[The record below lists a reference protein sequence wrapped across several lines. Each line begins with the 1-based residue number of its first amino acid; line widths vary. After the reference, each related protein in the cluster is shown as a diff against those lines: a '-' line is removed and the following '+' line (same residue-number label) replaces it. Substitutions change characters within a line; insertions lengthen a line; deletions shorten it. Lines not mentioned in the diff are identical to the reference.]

1 MANNHQPNTSLIKYE
16 HLNQDEL
23 ASIVEEYP
31 YYSLAQ
37 FWLLANYKKKGDA
50 NFEKQASVTALF
62 FNNHNLLNWQL
73 HHTNKEVNDEVPVVL
88 SAEPLA
94 KKPDDNTKNVQ
105 SKNEELIA
113 FEPLHMVDYFASQ
126 GIKITEEQITND
138 KLATQLKSFTEW
150 LKSMKKIHASKIA
163 EGDEQTDKVIQ
174 HIAEGSNINIEIVT
188 EAMAEVLL
196 KQGKPEHAID
206 MYNKISL
213 KYPARSGYFAAKINS
228 LKSV

>member
-1 MANNHQPNTSLIKYE
+1 MHSNEPNTALIKNE
-16 HLNQDEL
+16 HLNHDEL
-23 ASIVEEYP
+23 ASIAEEYP

-37 FWLLANYKKKGDA
+37 FWFLSNYKKTGDT

-62 FNNHNLLNWQL
+62 FNNHNWLNRQL
-73 HHTNKEVNDEVPVVL
+73 YYTNKNLKDEAPVAL
-88 SAEPLA
+88 SAEPDA
-94 KKPDDNTKNVQ
+94 KKPVENTESIQ
-105 SKNEELIA
+105 PRNEEVIA

-126 GIKITEEQITND
+126 GIKISEEQITND
-138 KLATQLKSFTEW
+138 KLGTQLKSFTEW
-150 LKSMKKIHASKIA
+150 LKSMKKLHAGKII

-174 HIAEGSNINIEIVT
+174 HIAEGSNVNIEVVT

-196 KQGKPEHAID
+196 KQGKPEQAIA
-206 MYNKISL
+206 MYNKLSL